1 MRPSLEVE
9 RKSFSKLK
17 ETVEMPNLLEVQL
30 SSYESFLQK
39 DIPPEK
45 RINTGSSLQAVFTAI
60 FPITDVH
67 ELYSL
72 EFVKYTLGEPRYS
85 IRECRERNMSFG
97 APLKATLR
105 LVVRE
110 PSADGK
116 EKVVKDIVERDVF
129 LGEFPLLTEHGTFII
144 NGAERVIV
152 SQLHR
157 SPGVFFD
164 EEVHPNGKKLFS
176 ARIIPYRGSW
186 VEFTLDVN
194 DIMFVHIDSR
204 RKLAATILL
213 RALGLSTNEELLRA
227 FYTIV
232 TESISPNKENRLI
245 GLTSAQQV
253 INTSN
258 EKVILSPGQKIT
270 REIFEKLCDLKK
282 EDKIKT
288 IDVIGIITETV
299 SSKKKDKFIG
309 KISVQNIVDISTGE
323 VILNANQEITDE
335 IFSKILDLK
344 IDKLDLLNVDI
355 TIDAGVIRNTIEK
368 DTTNSTEEA
377 LYKIYSLIRPGDA
390 PTPELAKDLLEKLFF
405 NTKRYDLGE
414 VGRYMLKQRLNPDA
428 LIDQAI
434 LIKDESEIIK
444 KYRIIIQDL
453 NKVTSARA
461 TAPSVDS
468 DVITVL
474 TKIDFTAIIK
484 YLMGLRNGDEG
495 KDVDDIDHLGN
506 RRSRTVGELLANQFS
521 VGLSRMART
530 IRERMSLKDNEQ
542 ISPHDL
548 VNARTVSAVIDSF
561 FGSSQ
566 LSQFMDQTNPLAEL
580 THKRRLS
587 ALGPGGLT
595 RERAGFKVRDVHHT
609 HYGRICPIETPEGPN
624 IGLIASLSTY
634 ARINKYGFLETPYR
648 IVKNGKVTD
657 NIDYLTADVEDRY
670 IVAQANEPMEKDG
683 HFSRS
688 LVQGRSKGEY
698 VVVNPNEVN
707 YMDVSPKQLVSV
719 AAALIPFLEH
729 DDANRALMGSNMQ
742 RQAVP
747 LLKTEAPII
756 GTGMERKVAMD
767 SGAVMTSKR
776 AGVVEY
782 VDADKIVI
790 RPSKRG
796 KEKII
801 ELVEFDEYELTK
813 FKRSNQDTCMNQRPI
828 VTMGEKLEAGDAIA
842 DGSAT
847 AAGELALGANV
858 LVGFMPWR
866 GYNFED
872 AIIVSERLVADDVF
886 TSIHIEEFELQVR
899 DTKRGPEEIT
909 REIPN
914 VSEEALMNLD
924 ERGIVRT
931 GAEVEAGDILVGK
944 VTPKGE
950 TELSPEE
957 RLLRAIFGEK
967 AGDVRD
973 ASLKAPPGMKGIII
987 DTKIF
992 SRKERSE
999 AAKKQERS
1007 ETAKTKKAFA
1017 KQIDYVVSMRNKNLG
1032 ILLEGQKARKIADE
1046 NGEVVIKAGT
1056 TYKPETF
1063 DDIHALEFKAEN
1075 GFTTDDK
1082 INAKVDQL
1090 LDQARALIEKKQA
1103 QLEIELE
1110 KIIRGAELPPGVIQ
1124 LVKVSIATKRTLS
1137 VGDKMAGRHGNKGVV
1152 AKVVPIEDMPYMP
1165 DGTPLDIILNP
1176 LGVPSR
1182 MNVGQILETHLGWAA
1197 KKLGFNVATPV
1208 FDGATLKEI
1217 KGLLR
1222 DAKLPE
1228 SGKSILYDGRS
1239 GDMFDNEVTVGQM
1252 YMMKLSHL
1260 VDDKIHARSIGP
1272 YSLVTQQPLGGKA
1285 QFGGQ
1290 RFGEMEVWA
1299 LEAYGAAYTLQEMLT
1314 VKSDDVSGRSRI
1326 YEAIVKGE
1334 NPPEPGIPESFNVL
1348 VKELQSLGLD
1358 VDLIE
1363 K

>member
-1 MRPSLEVE
+1 MRPFLKVE
-9 RKSFSKLK
+9 RKSFAKLK
-17 ETVEMPNLLEVQL
+17 EHVEMPNLLDVQL
-30 SSYESFLQK
+30 SSYESFLQREV
-39 DIPPEK
+39 PPEK
-45 RINTGSSLQAVFTAI
+45 RENVGLQGVFTSI

-67 ELYSL
+67 ELFSL
-72 EFVKYTLGEPRYS
+72 EFVRYSLGEPRYS
-85 IRECRERNMSFG
+85 IRECRERNMTFG

-110 PSADGK
+110 QVGEST
-116 EKVVKDIVERDVF
+116 EKVVKDIIERDVF
-129 LGEFPLLTEHGTFII
+129 LGEFPLLTENGTFII

-164 EEVHPNGKKLFS
+164 EEIHPNGKRLFS

-186 VEFTLDVN
+186 VEFSLDVN

-204 RKLAATILL
+204 RKMAATTLL
-213 RALGLSTNEELLRA
+213 RALGYSTNEDLLKT
-227 FYTIV
+227 FYKI
-232 TESISPNKENRLI
+232 
-245 GLTSAQQV
+245 
-253 INTSN
+253 SN
-258 EKVILSPGQKIT
+258 EQVST
-270 REIFEKLCDLKK
+270 RR
-282 EDKIKT
+282 
-288 IDVIGIITETV
+288 GN
-299 SSKKKDKFIG
+299 KFIG
-309 KISVQNIVDISTGE
+309 AISAQTIVDPSTGE
-323 VILNANQEITDE
+323 VVLKANEEITDE
-335 IFSKILDLK
+335 LFKKVCDLK
-344 IDKLDLLNVDI
+344 IETLDVLDI
-355 TIDAGVIRNTIEK
+355 DLATDAGIIRNTIVK
-368 DTTNSTEEA
+368 DTTTSLEEA
-377 LYKIYSLIRPGDA
+377 LFKIYALIRPGDA
-390 PTPELAKDLLEKLFF
+390 PTLDLAQDLLEKLFF
-405 NTKRYDLGE
+405 NPKRYDLGE
-414 VGRYMLKQRLNPDA
+414 VGRYMINQRLN
-428 LIDQAI
+428 L
-434 LIKDESEIIK
+434 
-444 KYRIIIQDL
+444 
-453 NKVTSARA
+453 
-461 TAPSVDS
+461 
-468 DVITVL
+468 DVPLEETVL
-474 TKIDFTAIIK
+474 NRKDFLAIIK
-484 YLMGLRNGDEG
+484 YLINLRNGAG
-495 KDVDDIDHLGN
+495 DVDDIDHLGN
-506 RRSRTVGELLANQFS
+506 RRARSVGELLSNQFS

-634 ARINKYGFLETPYR
+634 ARINRYGFLEAPYR
-648 IVKNGKVTD
+648 VVKNGKVTAE
-657 NIDYLTADVEDRY
+657 IHFLTADMEDRY
-670 IVAQANEPMEKDG
+670 VVAQANAPLTKDG
-683 HFSRS
+683 HFESS
-688 LVQGRSKGEY
+688 LIKCREKGEY
-698 VVVNPNEVN
+698 ILARPEQIHF
-707 YMDVSPKQLVSV
+707 MDVSPKQMVSV

-747 LLKTEAPII
+747 LLITEPPVV
-756 GTGMERKVAMD
+756 GTGIEGKVAVD
-767 SGAVMTSKR
+767 SGAALIAKR
-776 AGVVEY
+776 PGVVEF
-782 VDADKIVI
+782 VDADKILI
-790 RPSKRG
+790 RPVRRG
-796 KEKII
+796 KEKLL

-813 FKRSNQDTCMNQRPI
+813 FNRSNQDTCLNQRPL
-828 VTMGEKLEAGDAIA
+828 VNVGDKLEVGDVIA
-842 DGSAT
+842 DGPGTSD
-847 AAGELALGANV
+847 GELALGANV

-872 AIIVSERLVADDVF
+872 AIIVSERLVSDDVF

-914 VSEEALMNLD
+914 VSEEALLNLD
-924 ERGIVRT
+924 ERGIIRT

-973 ASLKAPPGMKGIII
+973 ASLKAPPGMKGIVI
-987 DTKIF
+987 DTKVF

-999 AAKKQERS
+999 AAKKQER
-1007 ETAKTKKAFA
+1007 TDITRVKKNFS
-1017 KQIDYVVSMRNKNLG
+1017 KQIEYIVNMRNKNLG
-1032 ILLEGQKARKIADE
+1032 IILDGTTARTIKDE

-1056 TYKPETF
+1056 K
-1063 DDIHALEFKAEN
+1063 FKEDSFEHCNAQDLVAEN
-1075 GFTTDDK
+1075 GFTGDDK
-1082 INAKVDQL
+1082 ANQKVDQL
-1090 LDQARALIEKKQA
+1090 LQQAKALIDNKKIVQ
-1103 QLEIELE
+1103 EIEIE
-1110 KIIRGAELPPGVIQ
+1110 KVVRGAELPPGVVQ
-1124 LVKVSIATKRTLS
+1124 LVKVAIATKRVLS
-1137 VGDKMAGRHGNKGVV
+1137 VGDKMAGRHGNKGVL

-1197 KKLGFNVATPV
+1197 KLLGFKVATPV
-1208 FDGATLKEI
+1208 FDGASVTEI
-1217 KGLLR
+1217 KELLKK
-1222 DAKLPE
+1222 AGLPE
-1228 SGKSILYDGRS
+1228 DGKSELYDGRT
-1239 GDMFDNEVTVGQM
+1239 GQPFHNKITVGYM

>member
-1 MRPSLEVE
+1 MRPATKVD
-9 RKSFSKLK
+9 RINFSKLS
-17 ETVEMPNLLEVQL
+17 ENVEMPNLLDIQL
-30 SSYESFLQK
+30 SSYENFLQREV
-39 DIPPEK
+39 DPDK
-45 RINTGSSLQAVFTAI
+45 RENVGLQAVFNSI

-72 EFVKYTLGEPRYS
+72 EFVRYTLGEPRYS
-85 IRECRERNMSFG
+85 ILECRERNMTYG

-105 LVVRE
+105 LVSRE
-110 PSADGK
+110 ATPEG
-116 EKVVKDIVERDVF
+116 EKIVKDIIEKDVF
-129 LGEFPLLTEHGTFII
+129 LGEFPLLTANGTFII

-164 EEVHPNGKKLFS
+164 EEIHPNGKKLFS

-194 DIMFVHIDSR
+194 DIMYVHIDSR
-204 RKLAATILL
+204 RKLAATTLL
-213 RALGLSTNEELLRA
+213 RSLGISSNADLLKE
-227 FYTIV
+227 FYNTTV
-232 TESISPNKENRLI
+232 ESVSPRKGNR
-245 GLTSAQQV
+245 
-253 INTSN
+253 
-258 EKVILSPGQKIT
+258 
-270 REIFEKLCDLKK
+270 
-282 EDKIKT
+282 
-288 IDVIGIITETV
+288 
-299 SSKKKDKFIG
+299 FIG
-309 KISVQNIVDISTGE
+309 AIAAGNVIDPSTGE
-323 VILNANQEITDE
+323 VILTANSEITDSDFKKLCE
-335 IFSKILDLK
+335 IKIEKLEILD
-344 IDKLDLLNVDI
+344 VDI
-355 TIDAGVIRNTIEK
+355 SSDAGIIRNTLTK
-368 DTTNSTEEA
+368 DATSSTEEA
-377 LYKIYSLIRPGDA
+377 LFKIYSLIRPGDA
-390 PTPELAKDLLEKLFF
+390 PTVELAKDLFEKLFF
-405 NTKRYDLGE
+405 NPKRYDLGE
-414 VGRYMLKQRLNPDA
+414 VGRYMINQRLNLPVP
-428 LIDQAI
+428 LDQCTLSKEDFLAI
-434 LIKDESEIIK
+434 
-444 KYRIIIQDL
+444 
-453 NKVTSARA
+453 V
-461 TAPSVDS
+461 
-468 DVITVL
+468 
-474 TKIDFTAIIK
+474 K
-484 YLMGLRNGDEG
+484 YLINLRNGLGDI
-495 KDVDDIDHLGN
+495 DDIDHLGN
-506 RRSRTVGELLANQFS
+506 RRARSVGELLSNQFS

-530 IRERMSLKDNEQ
+530 IRERMSLKQREEDTQ
-542 ISPHDL
+542 LSPHEL
-548 VNARTVSAVIDSF
+548 VNARTVSSVIDTF

-624 IGLIASLSTY
+624 IGLISSLATY
-634 ARINKYGFLETPYR
+634 ARINKYGFLETPYKV
-648 IVKNGKVTD
+648 VKNGKVTD
-657 NIDYLTADVEDRY
+657 EIKFLTADEEDRY
-670 IVAQANEPMEKDG
+670 VVAQANAPLTDKNRFELDRVKARHRGE
-683 HFSRS
+683 F
-688 LVQGRSKGEY
+688 LVVKPE
-698 VVVNPNEVN
+698 EVN
-707 YMDVSPKQLVSV
+707 FMDVSPKQLVSV
-719 AAALIPFLEH
+719 AASLIPFLEH

-747 LLKTEAPII
+747 LLRTSAPII
-756 GTGMERKVAMD
+756 GTGMEKKAALD
-767 SGAVMTSKR
+767 SGAVIVARR

-782 VDADKIVI
+782 VDSEKIVI
-790 RPSKRG
+790 KPQLRE
-796 KEKII
+796 KEKLK
-801 ELVEFDEYELTK
+801 ELVEFDQCDLIK
-813 FKRSNQDTCMNQRPI
+813 FMRSNQDTCISQKPI
-828 VTMGEKLEAGDAIA
+828 VNEGDRVEAGDIIA
-842 DGSAT
+842 DGAAT
-847 AAGELALGANV
+847 ANGELALGSNV

-872 AIIVSERLVADDVF
+872 AIIVSERCVTEDVF
-886 TSIHIEEFELQVR
+886 TSVHIESFELQVR

-924 ERGIVRT
+924 ERGIIRT

-973 ASLKAPPGMKGIII
+973 ASLKAPPGMNGIVV

-1007 ETAKTKKAFA
+1007 EVSKLKRNFA
-1017 KQIDYVVSMRNKNLG
+1017 KQIEYIIAVRNKHLDSV
-1032 ILLEGQKARKIADE
+1032 LEGLTARTIHDE
-1046 NGEVVIKAGT
+1046 NGEVVFKAGT
-1056 TYKPETF
+1056 KFKEGSF
-1063 DDIHALEFKAEN
+1063 ADCHAQELIAEN
-1075 GFTTDDK
+1075 GFTADDK
-1082 INAKVDQL
+1082 VSNKVEQILAQSRDLVSKKNAQ
-1090 LDQARALIEKKQA
+1090 QEIEIEKVV
-1103 QLEIELE
+1103 
-1110 KIIRGAELPPGVIQ
+1110 RGAELPPGVVQ
-1124 LVKVSIATKRTLS
+1124 LVKVSIATKRPLS

-1152 AKVVPIEDMPYMP
+1152 AKVVPVEDMPYLP
-1165 DGTPLDIILNP
+1165 DGTPLDILLNP

-1197 KKLGFNVATPV
+1197 NVLGMRFSTPV
-1208 FDGATLKEI
+1208 FDGATLEEVKNY
-1217 KGLLR
+1217 LR
-1222 DAKLPE
+1222 EAKLPN
-1228 SGKSILYDGRS
+1228 SGKSMAYDGRT
-1239 GDMFDNEVTVGQM
+1239 GEPFDNEITVGYM

-1299 LEAYGAAYTLQEMLT
+1299 LEAYGAAYVLQEMLT
-1314 VKSDDVSGRSRI
+1314 VKSDDVTGRSRV

-1358 VDLIE
+1358 VELIE

>member
-1 MRPSLEVE
+1 VRPFEKVE

-17 ETVEMPNLLEVQL
+17 EKIEIPNLLDVQL
-30 SSYESFLQK
+30 SSYESFLQH
-39 DIPPEK
+39 DVPPEK
-45 RINTGSSLQAVFTAI
+45 REIAGLQAVFMSI

-72 EFVKYTLGEPRYS
+72 EFVRYSLGEPRYS
-85 IRECRERNMSFG
+85 IKECRERNMTFG

-110 PSADGK
+110 AGADNK
-116 EKVVKDIVERDVF
+116 EKVVKDIIERDVF
-129 LGEFPLLTEHGTFII
+129 LGEFPLLTANGTFII

-164 EEVHPNGKKLFS
+164 EEIHPNGKRLYS

-204 RKLAATILL
+204 RKLAATTLL
-213 RALGLSTNEELLRA
+213 RALGFS
-227 FYTIV
+227 
-232 TESISPNKENRLI
+232 
-245 GLTSAQQV
+245 
-253 INTSN
+253 SN
-258 EKVILSPGQKIT
+258 E
-270 REIFEKLCDLKK
+270 DLLK
-282 EDKIKT
+282 EFYKFR
-288 IDVIGIITETV
+288 TEQV
-299 SSKKKDKFIG
+299 SARKGNKFIG
-309 KISVQNIVDISTGE
+309 SVAAETVADPSTGE
-323 VILNANQEITDE
+323 VLVAANQEITDE
-335 IFSKILDLK
+335 IFKKLVELKLEKLDILD
-344 IDKLDLLNVDI
+344 VDF
-355 TIDAGVIRNTIEK
+355 TIDAGIIRNTIEK
-368 DTTNSTEEA
+368 DSTSSFQEA
-377 LYKIYSLIRPGDA
+377 LFKIYALIRPGDA
-390 PTPELAKDLLEKLFF
+390 PTEDLAKDLVEKLFF
-405 NTKRYDLGE
+405 NPKRYDLGE
-414 VGRYMLKQRLNPDA
+414 VGRYMINQRLGLDVPLEEMVLNR
-428 LIDQAI
+428 
-434 LIKDESEIIK
+434 KDFIA
-444 KYRIIIQDL
+444 IIQ
-453 NKVTSARA
+453 
-461 TAPSVDS
+461 
-468 DVITVL
+468 
-474 TKIDFTAIIK
+474 
-484 YLMGLRNGDEG
+484 YLINLRNGIG
-495 KDVDDIDHLGN
+495 DVDDIDHLGN
-506 RRSRTVGELLANQFS
+506 RRARSVGELLSNQFS

-530 IRERMSLKDNEQ
+530 IRERMSLKDQEQ

-548 VNARTVSAVIDSF
+548 VNARTISAVIDSF

-634 ARINKYGFLETPYR
+634 AKINKYGFLETPYR
-648 IVKNGKVTD
+648 RAKNGKVSD
-657 NIDYLTADVEDRY
+657 DIEFLTADQEDKY
-670 IVAQANEPMEKDG
+670 KVAQANEPLTDSGK
-683 HFSRS
+683 FVNS
-688 LVQGRSKGEY
+688 LVKARNRGEFI
-698 VVVNPNEVN
+698 VANPEDIDF
-707 YMDVSPKQLVSV
+707 MDVSPKQLVSV

-747 LLKTEAPII
+747 LLQTEAPII
-756 GTGMERKVAMD
+756 GTGIEGRAAVDA
-767 SGAVMTSKR
+767 GAVIVTKR
-776 AGVVEY
+776 AGTVEY
-782 VDADKIVI
+782 VDAEKIVI
-790 RPSKRG
+790 RPLRRG
-796 KEKII
+796 KEKIM
-801 ELVEFDEYELTK
+801 ELVEYDEYELTK
-813 FKRSNQDTCMNQRPI
+813 FRRSNQDTCINQRPI
-828 VTMGEKLEAGDAIA
+828 VNLGQKVEAGDPIA
-842 DGSAT
+842 DGPGT
-847 AAGELALGANV
+847 DRGEIALGANT
-858 LVGFMPWR
+858 LVGFLPWR

-872 AIIVSERLVADDVF
+872 AIIVSERLVSEDVF

-914 VSEEALMNLD
+914 VSEEALLNLD

-973 ASLKAPPGMKGIII
+973 ASLKAPPGMKGIVV
-987 DTKIF
+987 DTKVF

-999 AAKKQERS
+999 AAKKQERND
-1007 ETAKTKKAFA
+1007 TARTKKAFT
-1017 KQIDYVVSMRNKNLG
+1017 KQIDYVASLRNRNLG
-1032 ILLEGQKARKIADE
+1032 ALLDGHTARTVKDE

-1056 TYKPETF
+1056 KYREDSF
-1063 DDIHALEFKAEN
+1063 EGVHALELMAEN
-1075 GFTTDDK
+1075 GFTSDDK
-1082 INAKVDQL
+1082 ANSRAEEL
-1090 LDQARALIEKKQA
+1090 LNQARALIRKKQA

-1110 KIIRGAELPPGVIQ
+1110 KIIRGAELPPGVVQ
-1124 LVKVSIATKRTLS
+1124 LVKVSIATKRALS

-1152 AKVVPIEDMPYMP
+1152 AKVVPIEDMPYLP

-1197 KKLGFNVATPV
+1197 KLLGFNVASPV
-1208 FDGATLKEI
+1208 FDGANIDEI
-1217 KGLLR
+1217 RALLR
-1222 DAKLPE
+1222 QAKLPE
-1228 SGKSILYDGRS
+1228 NGKSALYDGRS
-1239 GDMFDNEVTVGQM
+1239 GEKFDNEITVGQM

-1326 YEAIVKGE
+1326 YEAIVKGD

-1348 VKELQSLGLD
+1348 VKELQSLGMD
-1358 VDLIE
+1358 VELME